1 MSIESCNVADEEKTE
16 NVEETTDVVADGA
29 AETPDPS
36 PADAGGPSD
45 DSARA
50 EPDEASTT
58 ESAETEATPA
68 DEAEEAEKP
77 APAEV
82 VHPRERRRQKRS
94 GRNRRPKFTG
104 TPEEKAVQRT
114 ALRKKKAVQRR
125 AVREKQ
131 RAEHKA
137 AGPRAGTPATVREP
151 GAKKMQQG
159 TVVSDKN
166 DKTIIVAID
175 VAEAHRVYKKIVRHT
190 RKLTAHDPSNDAN
203 EGDVVR
209 VIESRPLSRTKRWR
223 LVEVLERAK

>member
-16 NVEETTDVVADGA
+16 NVEETAVAADGA
-29 AETPDPS
+29 AETSDNSPS
-36 PADAGGPSD
+36 GDGAPTD

-50 EPDEASTT
+50 ESDEASSV
-58 ESAETEATPA
+58 ESAEVDATPA
-68 DEAEEAEKP
+68 GEAGGAET
-77 APAEV
+77 AEPAEV
-82 VHPRERRRQKRS
+82 VHPRERRRARRS
-94 GRNRRPKFTG
+94 GKNRRAKFSG
-104 TPEEKAVQRT
+104 TPEEKAVQRA

-125 AVREKQ
+125 AFREKQ
-131 RAEHKA
+131 RVEHKA
-137 AGPRAGTPATVREP
+137 SGPREGTPATVREP
-151 GAKKMQQG
+151 GVKKMQQG